1 MARRKSDSEPAARPT
16 SSGAL
21 TVDPTITAAAT
32 VTERIEIVVRWV
44 LTGAREKEIVEAIA
58 AHWPDADM
66 RPLIAGAIDDLVKA
80 GEFDGT
86 IVRGWCV
93 EATKQL
99 YRQMAEIGD
108 FAGALR
114 AVQLLW
120 NMSKVQG

>member
-1 MARRKSDSEPAARPT
+1 MVRRKKKPETEQRPAKPGTLTLDSK
-16 SSGAL
+16 
-21 TVDPTITAAAT
+21 ITAIET
-32 VTERIEIVVRWV
+32 VAGRVEIVVRWI
-44 LTGAREKEIVEAIA
+44 LTGAREKEIVEAIE

-66 RPLIAGAIDDLVKA
+66 RPLITAAVDDLIKA